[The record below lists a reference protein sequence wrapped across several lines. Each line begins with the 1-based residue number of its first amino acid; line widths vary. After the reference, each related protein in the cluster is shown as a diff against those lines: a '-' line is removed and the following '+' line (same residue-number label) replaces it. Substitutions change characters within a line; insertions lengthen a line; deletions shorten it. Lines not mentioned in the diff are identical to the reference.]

1 MTAVL
6 FLGVQFISLFVAA
19 NAFFNS
25 SQVGVAVT
33 CSIASG
39 SADMEHWRTS
49 HDWRCRSWVP
59 LSTSAAKFISR
70 SLSVFFNSFVMW
82 CYRNGFH
89 YTLVHIQS
97 RLLNLIRLALK
108 IVSVSIETFT
118 STWSSSWHSPLF
130 DLWLVFCVRGLIYHE
145 PLWKHHAK
153 PATLAREKDQTKK
166 PGSPFHTLCQWCM
179 GSLPSNSYLRTRVVR
194 RASGL

>member
-39 SADMEHWRTS
+39 STDMEHWRTS

-82 CYRNGFH
+82 CYRYGFH
-89 YTLVHIQS
+89 YTLVHIQG
-97 RLLNLIRLALK
+97 RLLNLIRLTLK

-130 DLWLVFCVRGLIYHE
+130 DLWLVFLPTWPHIPRAFVETSRQAG
-145 PLWKHHAK
+145 
-153 PATLAREKDQTKK
+153 
-166 PGSPFHTLCQWCM
+166 HTC
-179 GSLPSNSYLRTRVVR
+179 
-194 RASGL
+194 